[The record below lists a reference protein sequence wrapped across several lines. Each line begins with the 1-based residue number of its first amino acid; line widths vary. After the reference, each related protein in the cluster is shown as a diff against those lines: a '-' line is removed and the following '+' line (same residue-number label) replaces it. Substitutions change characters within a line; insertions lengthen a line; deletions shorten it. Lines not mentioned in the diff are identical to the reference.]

1 MFIVWGRKVVRRK
14 LGYIADFCPV
24 CRELRPFTLNV
35 VRRVSHVYY
44 IPLGRGDELGHD
56 RTCQEC
62 RTLYQA
68 KDTTYLQVARRQ
80 MPFEELK
87 RVTHP
92 TLDAVIRDRLE
103 LEHRVRNGRL
113 KLSPADRFA
122 WIKAPFMY
130 LSPRVE
136 WRFASTHIDKEVGL
150 AIIATLVLP
159 FVVGNVTSAYFP
171 DVTPQA
177 TAISICAGL
186 SVIIWQLIGS
196 GSRFMRREIIPVL
209 ARSLAPLQPT
219 QQELEAVINEIRQ
232 GTHKIGRKV
241 KPEQVLE
248 QIHASVGAIGG
259 VPRLLG

>member
-14 LGYIADFCPV
+14 LGSVADFCPV
-24 CRELRPFTLNV
+24 CRNLGPFTLNV

-44 IPLGRGDELGHD
+44 IPLGRGDVLGHE

-62 RTLYQA
+62 RTPYQA
-68 KDTTYLQVARRQ
+68 KDTTYLQVARRRL
-80 MPFEELK
+80 PFEELK
-87 RVTHP
+87 RVTYP
-92 TLDAVIRDRLE
+92 TLDAAARDRLE
-103 LEHRVRNGRL
+103 LEDRVRNGRL
-113 KLSPADRFA
+113 KLSSADRFA

-150 AIIATLVLP
+150 AIIATLALP
-159 FVVGNVTSAYFP
+159 FVVGNVTRAYFP
-171 DVTPQA
+171 DVSPQA
-177 TAISICAGL
+177 TAISFCTGL
-186 SVIIWQLIGS
+186 SVVIWQLIGS

-219 QQELEAVINEIRQ
+219 QQELEAVIHEIRQ

-241 KPEQVLE
+241 KLE
-248 QIHASVGAIGG
+248 QIQASVGAIGG
-259 VPRLLG
+259 VPKLSG